1 MQLWSDQRKAQGDF
15 VLCVFST
22 IETREAFIADLPQE
36 IYTLWEPGD
45 RKIAQLEMVM
55 ILQALVCRPQYF
67 RERRGVWFV
76 DNVAVLMTLIR
87 GRSDSPDLEI
97 MS

>member
-1 MQLWSDQRKAQGDF
+1 MVS
-15 VLCVFST
+15 ST
-22 IETREAFIADLPQE
+22 IETREAVIADLPQV
-36 IYTLWEPGD
+36 IYALWEPGD
-45 RKIAQLEMVM
+45 REIAQLEMVM

-67 RERRGVWFV
+67 RERRGVCFV

>member
-1 MQLWSDQRKAQGDF
+1 M
-15 VLCVFST
+15 VFST
-22 IETREAFIADLPQE
+22 IETREAFIADLPQV
-36 IYTLWEPGD
+36 IYALWEPGD
-45 RKIAQLEMVM
+45 REIAQLEMVM
-55 ILQALVCRPQYF
+55 ILQALVCRPQYC
-67 RERRGVWFV
+67 RERCGVCFV